1 MAEVRTATAD
11 GVTVVTLDAPD
22 RRNALT
28 VPLGDELV
36 AAVEAAEADPDVGAL
51 VVTGAAPAFCAGADL
66 SHLGASQREGLL
78 SIYAGFLRVA
88 HTPLPTIAAVN
99 GAAVG
104 AGANL
109 ALACDVILAG
119 RSARFDTRFL
129 KLGLHPGGG
138 HTWMLQ
144 RKVGPQTAAAL
155 VLFGEVVDG
164 AEAERIGLAFRG
176 DVDDEL
182 LDAAVAMARA
192 AAGAPPELA
201 ERIKRTMGD
210 VLAIDE
216 HDPAMERELDEQVWS
231 LNQPAFKERLAA
243 LQQKISGR

>member
-51 VVTGAAPAFCAGADL
+51 VVTGAPPAFCAGADL

-78 SIYAGFLRVA
+78 NIYAGFLKVA

-155 VLFGEVVDG
+155 VVFGEVVDG
-164 AEAERIGLAFRG
+164 TEAERIGLAFRCHE
-176 DVDDEL
+176 DDEL
-182 LDAAVAMARA
+182 LDAAIAMARA

-201 ERIKRTMGD
+201 ERMKRTMAD
-210 VLAIDE
+210 VLTLDE
-216 HDPAMERELDEQVWS
+216 HDAAVERELDDQVWS

>member
-51 VVTGAAPAFCAGADL
+51 VVTGAPPAFCAGADL
-66 SHLGASQREGLL
+66 SHLGASQRDGLL
-78 SIYAGFLRVA
+78 NIYAGFLRVA
-88 HTPLPTIAAVN
+88 HSPLPTIAAVN

-164 AEAERIGLAFRG
+164 TEAERIGLAFRYYE
-176 DVDDEL
+176 DDQL
-182 LDAAVAMARA
+182 LDAAVAMART

-201 ERIKRTMGD
+201 PRMKGTLRD
-210 VLAIDE
+210 VLALDE
-216 HDPAMERELDEQVWS
+216 HDAAMERELDEQVWS